1 MNILITGATGF
12 IGSHLAER
20 LHARGHSLRAI
31 VRKSSDKKW
40 LSGLPVDY
48 LEGEYTDPGFLRGA
62 VAGAEMIYHVAGV
75 TKAKTS
81 EGYMAG
87 NHAVTR
93 DLVAAVLDANPTL
106 RRFVHV
112 SSGAAVGPAAP
123 GAPVD
128 ETTPFHPITTYGVS
142 KMEAEMV
149 CLGVMDRIPVTIVR
163 PPAVYGP
170 RDTDVFEFF
179 RTMAKGIQP
188 LIGFNKKLVSLIHVS
203 DLVEGIILAGEH
215 AGSAGRTY
223 FISSEE
229 YYDWLHVGD
238 VTAAVMGRKPFRI
251 KIPESCV
258 FALGAVAQFVAMFGS
273 KPAVL
278 NLEKARDIV
287 QDAWTFDGSKA
298 RRELGF
304 REKLTLE
311 EGVRGTLDWYR
322 SKGWLA

>member
-40 LSGLPVDY
+40 IARLPVDY
-48 LEGEYTDPGFLRGA
+48 REGEYTDGDFLRKA
-62 VAGAEMIYHVAGV
+62 VADAEMIYHVAGV
-75 TKAKTS
+75 TKAKTR
-81 EGYMAG
+81 EGYMTG

-93 DLVAAVLDANPTL
+93 NLIEAVLAAKGHL

-128 ETTPFHPITTYGVS
+128 ETTPFHPITTYGRS
-142 KMEAEMV
+142 KMEAEKE
-149 CLGVMDRIPVTIVR
+149 CLTAMGKIPVTIVR

-179 RTMAKGIQP
+179 KTMGMGIQP
-188 LIGFNKKLVSLIHVS
+188 LIGFREKLVSLIHVS
-203 DLVEGIILAGEH
+203 DLIDGIILAGEH
-215 AGSAGRTY
+215 GKSAGQTY
-223 FISSEE
+223 FISSGKC
-229 YYDWLHVGD
+229 YDWRGVGD
-238 VTAAVMGRKPFRI
+238 VTAAVMGRKPFRVR
-251 KIPESCV
+251 IPEWCV
-258 FALGAVAQFVAMFGS
+258 YAIGAAAQFLAMFGS

-298 RRELGF
+298 ERELGF

-311 EGVRGTLDWYR
+311 EGVRSTLAWYR
-322 SKGWLA
+322 AEGWLK